1 MDRHLS
7 APQLARLVRSGVGD
21 GTGKGAGKGI
31 GKGTGDAPEARPYY
45 RALAEAVRGL
55 VLDGRLAVGVR
66 LPAERHLAESLGVS
80 RTTVTAAYDRLRE
93 QGYLESR
100 QGSGSRAALPDAGA
114 LGTDNPWLAS
124 DDGLLPLHA
133 AAPAATALLG
143 EAIEEAGRAYHRYAL
158 GMGYHPAG
166 LAPLREAIARR
177 YGERG
182 LPTRPEQILVTA
194 GAQQAVHLLMSVFA
208 GPGDPVLVE
217 SPTYPHA
224 LDAARM
230 RGARLV
236 PVGVEEDGWH
246 LDLVSGAMRQSAA
259 RLAYVIP
266 DFQNPTGHLMAGD
279 ARAELVEAA
288 RRHGVTL
295 IADESWAEIVL
306 DETARAAPLAAFD
319 TDGRVISV
327 GSASKLWWGGLRV
340 GWIRASG
347 ATVRRVARLRAA
359 VDIAGAVFE
368 QLVVARLFERI
379 EEARAERRRTLG
391 ASCAA
396 LAAVLREELPG
407 WAFRVPRGGGSLW
420 VRLDG
425 PVASSV
431 AGAAAAR
438 GVRLAPGPWFG
449 VDGTLEGYLR
459 LPFTQPPAVLEEA
472 VRRIA
477 RDPAGYRPSEP
488 LTPTL

>member
-1 MDRHLS
+1 MDRYLS
-7 APQLARLVRSGVGD
+7 ASQLARLVRGVQERAQSGA
-21 GTGKGAGKGI
+21 KRAQNGAGN
-31 GKGTGDAPEARPYY
+31 ARPYY

-66 LPAERHLAESLGVS
+66 LPAERHLAEELGVS

-100 QGSGSRAALPDAGA
+100 QGSGSRTALPDPGA
-114 LGTDNPWLAS
+114 LGTDNPWLAP
-124 DDGLLPLHA
+124 DDGDGLLPLHA
-133 AAPAATALLG
+133 AAPPATALLG

-166 LAPLREAIARR
+166 LTPLREAIARR

-194 GAQQAVHLLMSVFA
+194 GAQHAIHLLMSAFA
-208 GPGDPVLVE
+208 GPGEAVLVE

-224 LDAARM
+224 IDAARL
-230 RGARLV
+230 RGARVV
-236 PVGVEEDGWH
+236 PVGVQEDGWH
-246 LDLVSGAMRQSAA
+246 LDLVSCAMRQSGA
-259 RLAYVIP
+259 RLAYVMP
-266 DFQNPTGHLMAGD
+266 DFQNPTGHLMPDAG
-279 ARAELVEAA
+279 RAELVEAA

-295 IADESWAEIVL
+295 IADESWAEIAL
-306 DETARAAPLAAFD
+306 DESARAAPLAAFD
-319 TDGRVISV
+319 TGSRVISV

-340 GWIRASG
+340 GWVRASA
-347 ATVRRVARLRAA
+347 ATVRRLAGLRAA
-359 VDIAGAVFE
+359 VDIAGGIFE
-368 QLVVARLFERI
+368 QLVVAHLFERI
-379 EEARAERRRTLG
+379 EEARAERRRGLG

-396 LAAVLREELPG
+396 LAAVLREEMPG
-407 WAFRVPRGGGSLW
+407 WAFTPPRGGGSLW

-425 PVASSV
+425 PVARSV
-431 AGAAAAR
+431 AEAAAAR

-449 VDGTLEGYLR
+449 VDGTLERYLR

-477 RDPAGYRPSEP
+477 RDPAGYRPCEP